1 MIHAARKHRQ
11 QARELG
17 GLADYIK
24 VDEMPDYEKESQ
36 QDTVTS
42 ARLVRE
48 DENDKSDEDEA
59 EDGRMG
65 FAVDLLTKDK
75 QERREAFLA
84 AEREGIAVRLDQY
97 LYSLNIVYVVNIDD
111 EEVSDDEGD
120 WEKQQFQKAIRQ
132 RQVEAAYQ
140 EMTLQHKYIEGPST
154 SSRSQSKEK
163 ITKGPMASGLP
174 VKTTLSA
181 PDLSKLAPLPTP
193 LELKEKLRER
203 YVNIL
208 SISYMHITNQC
219 VGNLA
224 YRD

>member
-36 QDTVTS
+36 QATVTS

-84 AEREGIAVRLDQY
+84 AEREGR
-97 LYSLNIVYVVNIDD
+97 
-111 EEVSDDEGD
+111 
-120 WEKQQFQKAIRQ
+120 
-132 RQVEAAYQ
+132 
-140 EMTLQHKYIEGPST
+140 
-154 SSRSQSKEK
+154 SSIMLLFFFFTDILRSE
-163 ITKGPMASGLP
+163 
-174 VKTTLSA
+174 
-181 PDLSKLAPLPTP
+181 
-193 LELKEKLRER
+193 
-203 YVNIL
+203 
-208 SISYMHITNQC
+208 
-219 VGNLA
+219 
-224 YRD
+224 YR